1 MKRAILAILLA
12 MLFAAPGICGA
23 FKNNQLRYPRFR
35 DAHERYMPALKELFT
50 GRDISYPP
58 EAVTLRIFKDENVLE
73 VWGRGRGQK
82 KYTFVRE
89 YQIHSLSGNLGPK
102 RGKGD
107 QQVPEGFYHIYY
119 YNPASL
125 YHFSVRINYPNESDR
140 KLGYKENLEEDVY
153 IFGETVSVGSVC
165 LPAEA
170 MKELYVILVD
180 VRDGGMEKIP
190 VQIFPFK
197 MTEQNFA
204 RFSELYRDDKG
215 LLKFWGNLQEG
226 YDYFA
231 GKGKLPLVWVDW
243 RGKYRFK

>member
-1 MKRAILAILLA
+1 MKKGITVILLVI
-12 MLFAAPGICGA
+12 LFAASGLCGQ
-23 FKNNQLRYPRFR
+23 FKNHQLRYPRFR
-35 DAHERYMPALKELFT
+35 DAYERYLPGLEELFAER
-50 GRDISYPP
+50 GIEYPP
-58 EAVTLRIFKDENVLE
+58 QAVTVRIFKDENVLE

-82 KYTFVRE
+82 KYSFIKD
-89 YQIHSLSGNLGPK
+89 YPIHSLSGNLGPK

-125 YHFSVRINYPNESDR
+125 YHFSVRINYPNKSDR

-153 IFGETVSVGSVC
+153 IFGETVSVGSIC
-165 LPAEA
+165 LSDES

-180 VRDGGMEKIP
+180 VRDDGIEKIP

-204 RFSELYRDDKG
+204 KFSKLYRDDKG

-231 GKGKLPLVWVDW
+231 VKGKLPLVWIDN
-243 RGKYRFK
+243 RGRYRFK

>member
-1 MKRAILAILLA
+1 MIAAI
-12 MLFAAPGICGA
+12 FTTAAYCGA
-23 FKNNQLRYPRFR
+23 FKNHQLRYPRFR
-35 DAHERYMPALKELFT
+35 DAYEQYLPVLKETFAR
-50 GRDISYPP
+50 RDIDYPP
-58 EAVTLRIFKDENVLE
+58 QALTLRIFKDENVLE
-73 VWGRGRGQK
+73 VWGRGQGQK
-82 KYTFVRE
+82 KYT
-89 YQIHSLSGNLGPK
+89 YIKDYPIHSLSGNLGPK

-125 YHFSVRINYPNESDR
+125 YHFSVRINYPNKSDR

-153 IFGETVSVGSVC
+153 IFGETVSVGSIC
-165 LPAEA
+165 LSDES
-170 MKELYVILVD
+170 MKELFVILVD
-180 VRDGGMEKIP
+180 VHDGGMEKIP
-190 VQIFPFK
+190 VQIFPFR
-197 MTEQNFA
+197 MTDENFD

-231 GKGKLPLVWVDW
+231 KKGRLPLVWVDW